1 MHSFWNKS
9 PHKVSFFSQNSNK
22 CFSRKFI
29 FTKYC
34 IIFAPL
40 SKILKN
46 AKCKKFAKYQR
57 KLSNFF
63 WKSFFYCKPYR
74 SCFKKFV
81 FFKWLCLKWSFFIKI
96 IVSLTILNDN
106 HSITIVSDDHLL
118 KIVSDDHSLMIV
130 NDVPLLT
137 IVKYEPS
144 LTIVKDSPVND
155 R

>member
-1 MHSFWNKS
+1 MLFKKIYFHKILHNFRSFE
-9 PHKVSFFSQNSNK
+9 QNSE
-22 CFSRKFI
+22 
-29 FTKYC
+29 
-34 IIFAPL
+34 
-40 SKILKN
+40 
-46 AKCKKFAKYQR
+46 KCKMQKVCKIS
-57 KLSNFF
+57 KKIVVFF
-63 WKSFFYCKPYR
+63 WKSFFCCKPYR

-106 HSITIVSDDHLL
+106 HSITIVCDDHLL